1 MRLADAAPRN
11 SLRRRRSVFM
21 RQIRQV
27 LPVVAGKS
35 GGKNK
40 YERLFM
46 QYLSSEGFYLLEEE
60 GSIYESAHELAVS
73 FALQQVPRAGFEPK
87 S

>member
-1 MRLADAAPRN
+1 
-11 SLRRRRSVFM
+11 
-21 RQIRQV
+21 
-27 LPVVAGKS
+27 
-35 GGKNK
+35 
-40 YERLFM
+40 M